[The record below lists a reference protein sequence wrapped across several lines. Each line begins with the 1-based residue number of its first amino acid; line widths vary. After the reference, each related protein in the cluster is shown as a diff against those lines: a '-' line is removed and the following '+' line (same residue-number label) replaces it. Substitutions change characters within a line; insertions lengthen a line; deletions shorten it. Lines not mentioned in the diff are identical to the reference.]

1 MKKIVALLGG
11 ACGVRVHCL
20 VKNVSE
26 ATAETVSG
34 IKQAK
39 LQRFVDFAEAC

>member
-1 MKKIVALLGG
+1 MKKIVALLGR